1 MINFLLILTSF
12 IIIIISVKL
21 IISEKNKSN
30 FDYII
35 NYKLEE
41 EDIELSNNIVDITTK
56 KEDKIKQLINEG
68 YKDDEICNELNIG
81 RGELLL
87 IKKCYKIS

>member
-12 IIIIISVKL
+12 IIIIISIKL

>member
-12 IIIIISVKL
+12 IIIITSIKL
-21 IISEKNKSN
+21 IISEKHKSN

-41 EDIELSNNIVDITTK
+41 EDMELSNNIVDITTK
-56 KEDKIKQLINEG
+56 KEDKIKQLINKG